1 MHPIGIYIKG
11 VLRGVLGIYIK
22 GVLRG
27 RTCSTFS
34 VIGYRLTVP
43 LRLQKQSARRAH
55 VSPFRAVS
63 GDLYSLSVFFARSR
77 FGTEGTARHAH
88 RRSPCSGRV
97 PPRRRRE
104 RSGACNPK
112 TISVTLC
119 RVKAR
124 TSDRWRDPWV
134 ALCRV
139 PFRATF
145 HTSGKGTT
153 TRLLRKRND

>member
-43 LRLQKQSARRAH
+43 LRLQNQSARRAH

-77 FGTEGTARHAH
+77 FGTASAQKAPRGTPTVGRHVLAEFLLGAEGN
-88 RRSPCSGRV
+88 V
-97 PPRRRRE
+97 PVR
-104 RSGACNPK
+104 AIPK
-112 TISVTLC
+112 
-119 RVKAR
+119 RF
-124 TSDRWRDPWV
+124 P
-134 ALCRV
+134 
-139 PFRATF
+139 
-145 HTSGKGTT
+145 
-153 TRLLRKRND
+153 